1 MDCKFSSDKTKS
13 GLSSQYFCK
22 DESNVS
28 LFETYEPT
36 PPDSESSSN
45 ESENQTDRKAFC
57 LYLEDTIRNAEL

>member
-36 PPDSESSSN
+36 PPDSESSSY
-45 ESENQTDRKAFC
+45 ESEN
-57 LYLEDTIRNAEL
+57 